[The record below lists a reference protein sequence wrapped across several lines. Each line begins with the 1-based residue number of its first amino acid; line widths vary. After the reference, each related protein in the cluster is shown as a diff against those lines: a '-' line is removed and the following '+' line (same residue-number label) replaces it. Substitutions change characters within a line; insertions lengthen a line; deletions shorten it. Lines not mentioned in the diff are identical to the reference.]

1 VLLLALAGYM
11 LAGGRIHLPMPG
23 RRASGRTGPLSV
35 YSLGIFSGVTSSCCA
50 PVLAGVIALS
60 GVAGSFGAAVGLG
73 SAYVFGMVAPLFV
86 ISLLWERFDFRSSRL
101 FRPHSLTW
109 QLGPV
114 RRTVSATALASGT
127 LLALIGAATMYIG
140 LFKDSMPSPR
150 GWQASLSATLQ
161 HYGTKIT
168 HALSFVPEWVAAVL
182 LALVISTLARHAL
195 RQLIA
200 AQRQGAEDDPDPAG
214 GSADGG
220 VVPEPEYEHAS

>member
-1 VLLLALAGYM
+1 M
-11 LAGGRIHLPMPG
+11 LAGGRLHLPMPG

-60 GVAGSFGAAVGLG
+60 GVAGSFGAAAGLG

-86 ISLLWERFDFRSSRL
+86 ISLLWERFDLRSSRL
-101 FRPHSLTW
+101 FRPRSLTW
-109 QLGPV
+109 RLGPV
-114 RRTVSATALASGT
+114 RRTVSATALASGI
-127 LLALIGAATMYIG
+127 LLALMGGATMYIG

-168 HALSFVPEWVAAVL
+168 HALSFVPGWVAAVL
-182 LALVISTLARHAL
+182 LVMVIATLARHAL
-195 RQLIA
+195 RQLVA
-200 AQRQGAEDDPDPAG
+200 APPQRRQDE
-214 GSADGG
+214 
-220 VVPEPEYEHAS
+220 PEPEARPTSGAAAAEPEQQYVS